1 MTTTCATTCAT
12 TQRSEAQW
20 FVVDASQE
28 VLGRMA
34 TRIARILQGKHKPTY
49 TPHADTGDF
58 VVVVNAEKV
67 QVTGRKAQDKVYRHY
82 TGNHG
87 GLIEQ
92 DYSRMLE
99 RHPTDIVKL
108 AVRRMLPKTN
118 LGRHMLTKLKLFA
131 GPTHT
136 HHAQDPA
143 PLAFHT
149 TRDAR
154 KAKRANSAKNVNAAK
169 A

>member
-12 TQRSEAQW
+12 TRRDTATW
-20 FVVDASQE
+20 YLVDASQE

-34 TRIARILQGKHKPTY
+34 TRISRILQGKHKPTW

-67 QVTGRKAQDKVYRHY
+67 QLTGRKATDKHYRYY

-87 GLIEQ
+87 GLVTVMFPK
-92 DYSRMLE
+92 MLE
-99 RHPTDIVKL
+99 KHPDEIIKT
-108 AVRRMLPKTN
+108 AVRRMLPKTD
-118 LGRHMLTKLKLFA
+118 LGRHMLSKLKVFK

-136 HHAQDPA
+136 HHAQDPK
-143 PLAFHT
+143 PLALGT
-149 TRDAR
+149 SRAAR
-154 KAKRANSAKNVNAAK
+154 AGVKAKNAATK
-169 A
+169 AKKG

>member
-1 MTTTCATTCAT
+1 MTTPFATTCAT
-12 TQRSEAQW
+12 TRRGAADW
-20 FVVDASQE
+20 LLVDASQE

-49 TPHADTGDF
+49 TPHADAGDF

-67 QVTGRKAQDKVYRHY
+67 QVTGRKADDKVYRYY

-87 GLIEQ
+87 GLVEQ
-92 DYSRMLE
+92 SYQRMLD

-108 AVRRMLPKTN
+108 AVKRMLPKTD
-118 LGRHMLTKLKLFA
+118 LGRHMLTKLKVFA

-136 HHAQDPA
+136 HHAQKPKTV
-143 PLAFHT
+143 AFGT
-149 TRDAR
+149 SRAAR
-154 KAKRANSAKNVNAAK
+154 ASAAAK
-169 A
+169 

>member
-1 MTTTCATTCAT
+1 MTTPCATTCAT
-12 TQRSEAQW
+12 TQRSTARW
-20 FVVDASQE
+20 WVVDASQE

-34 TRIARILQGKHKPTY
+34 TRIARILQGKHRPTY

-67 QVTGRKAQDKVYRHY
+67 QVTGRKASDKVYRYY

-87 GLIEQ
+87 GLVEQ
-92 DYSRMLE
+92 SYSRMLD
-99 RHPTDIVKL
+99 RHPTDIIKL
-108 AVRRMLPKTN
+108 AVRRMLPKTD
-118 LGRHMLTKLKLFA
+118 LGRHMLKKLKLFA

-136 HHAQDPA
+136 HHAQGPE

-149 TRDAR
+149 TKAGR
-154 KAKRANSAKNVNAAK
+154 KAQNSKKAAAK
-169 A
+169 AS